1 MPLALVV
8 PLKKYL
14 PLIPSFGW
22 SHGRE
27 IMNGMPDM
35 LKGSYYA
42 NPIVDC
48 PQVSAACKA
57 GHHEIQ
63 HRGLGPLWALEQ
75 VNHRSLVPSYSAE
88 CPRGSRA

>member
-1 MPLALVV
+1 
-8 PLKKYL
+8 
-14 PLIPSFGW
+14 
-22 SHGRE
+22 
-27 IMNGMPDM
+27 MNGMPDM

-75 VNHRSLVPSYSAE
+75 VNHQSPVLQCRMPQSMKLTETLKMRFSCTFSDSNQQHQLHVGINLYD
-88 CPRGSRA
+88 